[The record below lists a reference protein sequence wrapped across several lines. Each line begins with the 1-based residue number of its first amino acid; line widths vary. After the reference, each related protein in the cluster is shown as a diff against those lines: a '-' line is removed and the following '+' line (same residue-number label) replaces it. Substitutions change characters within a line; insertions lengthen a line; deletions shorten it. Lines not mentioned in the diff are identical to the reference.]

1 VAHVLSGPDVR
12 TIPARGAEPRRAAL
26 DSGLLVALASAA
38 AFGTSGPFSKALLES
53 GWSAGS
59 IVLLRVTG
67 AALILLG
74 PALLAVRGRWPL
86 VRAHLGTIAA
96 FGLAAVAGCQVAYA
110 NAIEHLTVG
119 VALLLEYLAV
129 VLVALWVW
137 LRTGRAPSR
146 LTWIGMAAAISGLV
160 LVLDVTGSSATS
172 IVGVSWGLLAAVG
185 LTVYFVAAAA
195 ERGLPPIALAAFG
208 MVAGALGLAV
218 LGLTA
223 LLPMTFSAAPVQV
236 GGATLP
242 AWSAVVELAVVA
254 AALAYLLGTVATRRL
269 GSTVASFVGLTE
281 VLFAVLFAWLLLH
294 QALTAPQLAG
304 GLLVVVGIA
313 LVQLD
318 QVRSAAPADVDTIGA
333 SPAVAVAAHPRLD
346 EAARR

>member
-59 IVLLRVTG
+59 IVLLRVIG

-86 VRAHLGTIAA
+86 VRAHLGTIAV

-195 ERGLPPIALAAFG
+195 ERGLPPIVLAAFG

-218 LGLTA
+218 LGLTG

-281 VLFAVLFAWLLLH
+281 VLFAVGFAWLLLG
-294 QALTAPQLAG
+294 QRLSPVQLLG
-304 GLLVVVGIA
+304 GLLVVAGIA
-313 LVQLD
+313 LVRVDEL
-318 QVRSAAPADVDTIGA
+318 RSSPVP
-333 SPAVAVAAHPRLD
+333 PAVSPHEAVLAHRAA
-346 EAARR
+346 